1 MRSAILGL
9 VLLLP
14 LAVHAQDLRI
24 GNDQTILSE
33 MDGGPEKFSATAIRA
48 EAEWADFKKK
58 CSPRVQEMLK
68 TAKIDFTRDMLVVV
82 ALGKFEEQLTVD
94 EQSLMMGLCG
104 VTEEKERIVVH
115 LTVVYTNV
123 YSGKPLFPVFV
134 ARIPRSEK
142 KVEFERHYVD
152 HGA

>member
-33 MDGGPEKFSATAIRA
+33 MDGGPEKYCATAIHA
-48 EAEWADFKKK
+48 EVEWIDFERK

-82 ALGKFEEQLTVD
+82 APGKLEEQLTVD
-94 EQSLMMGLCG
+94 EQSLMMGFCG
-104 VTEEKERIVVH
+104 VTEEKERLVVH
-115 LTVVYTNV
+115 WTVVHTNV

-142 KVEFERHYVD
+142 KVELQQTMID